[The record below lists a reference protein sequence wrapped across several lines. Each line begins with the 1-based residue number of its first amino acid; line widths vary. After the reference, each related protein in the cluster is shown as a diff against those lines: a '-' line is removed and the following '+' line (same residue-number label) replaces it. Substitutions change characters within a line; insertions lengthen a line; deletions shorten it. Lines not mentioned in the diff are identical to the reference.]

1 MTGSQPDGL
10 PVTACPHCAAA
21 IVLATSTSGGD
32 PLPVDAAPS
41 DHGTVLVQRRAD
53 GTLDAGVASPGVARA
68 ARRIGRPTYLQHAP
82 SCIDPRAWTPARPRA
97 AGRRR

>member
-1 MTGSQPDGL
+1 MTALQSDEL
-10 PVTACPHCAAA
+10 PVTACPHCAAP
-21 IVLATSTSGGD
+21 IVLATSTSSGAE
-32 PLPVDAAPS
+32 LPVDAAPS

-82 SCIDPRAWTPARPRA
+82 SCIDPRAWAPSRPR